1 MTVIVTNDDNGC
13 KRSEMIIMTGVF
25 FCFILRIPA
34 LAFPCKAL
42 INVQTRNSTLLQ
54 NQHTGELISA
64 RAESTHKG
72 VNKRSKVVTQA
83 QQQRHESPTGTL
95 SWHTCKNTTYV
106 NSTRGTG
113 IYVPCIFTHAR

>member
-13 KRSEMIIMTGVF
+13 KRSEMIIMTGVVF
-25 FCFILRIPA
+25 RFSFHFENSGFG
-34 LAFPCKAL
+34 FP
-42 INVQTRNSTLLQ
+42 VQTRNSTLLQ

-83 QQQRHESPTGTL
+83 QQQRHELPTGTL
-95 SWHTCKNTTYV
+95 SWHACKNTTYV

-113 IYVPCIFTHAR
+113 VYVPCIYAHAR